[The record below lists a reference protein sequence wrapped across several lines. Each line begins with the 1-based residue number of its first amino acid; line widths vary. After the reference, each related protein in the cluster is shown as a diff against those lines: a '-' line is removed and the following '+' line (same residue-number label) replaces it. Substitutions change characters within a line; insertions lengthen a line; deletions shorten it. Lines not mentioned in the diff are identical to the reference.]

1 MKGIKECMV
10 YVLLVVSVSA
20 IYMGIKGI
28 LGLFMSDE
36 LSWVGLSLLLT
47 YIVYDAIRTTRGI
60 KR

>member
-1 MKGIKECMV
+1 MKNIKEYLS
-10 YVLLVVSVSA
+10 YVLLVVSVSF
-20 IYMGIKGI
+20 IYMGVKGF